1 MLVIEKGH
9 GGSLGLIKV
18 LYEGKRKQLLVK
30 SPMHK
35 LNVGTRPL
43 HGRLRATL
51 RECFKR

>member
-18 LYEGKRKQLLVK
+18 LYEGKRKQLLVI

-35 LNVGTRPL
+35 LTWE
-43 HGRLRATL
+43 HGPYMAV
-51 RECFKR
+51 